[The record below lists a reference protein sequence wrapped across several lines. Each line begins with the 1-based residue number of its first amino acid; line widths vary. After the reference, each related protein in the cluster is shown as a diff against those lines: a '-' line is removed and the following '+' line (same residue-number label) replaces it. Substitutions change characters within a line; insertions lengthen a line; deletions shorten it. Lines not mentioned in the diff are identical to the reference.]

1 VDRRRAVRRF
11 GRRDRLPHRRGPLV
25 ARWAGSCSSA
35 GGTDLERSGADHLR
49 LVGWE
54 LELAA
59 VGVGLFAVGE
69 LGPVVGGFGRPY
81 PGGVAG
87 PVRVRLAEPVDVIV
101 RASKLLGATAS
112 VRVRV
117 AVGVTIRVAVAEQVG
132 ISVAI
137 GVAEQVAVAFA
148 VAVVCFALALALV
161 YLALALALALALV
174 YLALALALA
183 LVVVLVLV
191 LGPGRAVA
199 VVCFALVLGPGRA
212 VAVAV
217 VCFALV
223 GYFLLAVGG
232 LRFALIGSL
241 FAGRELQRVDGFG
254 LSSSSG

>member
-35 GGTDLERSGADHLR
+35 GGTDLERSGADHVR

-69 LGPVVGGFGRPY
+69 LGLVVGGFGRPY

-101 RASKLLGATAS
+101 RASKLLGATATAS

-117 AVGVTIRVAVAEQVG
+117 AVGVTVRITVRVAVAEQVG

-148 VAVVCFALALALV
+148 VAVVCFALALAVV
-161 YLALALALALALV
+161 YLALALAL
-174 YLALALALA
+174 
-183 LVVVLVLV
+183 VVGLV
-191 LGPGRAVA
+191 LGPGR
-199 VVCFALVLGPGRA
+199 
-212 VAVAV
+212 AVAV

>member
-148 VAVVCFALALALV
+148 VVCFALALAVV

-174 YLALALALA
+174 VGLVLGPGRAVAVVCFALAVVYLALA
-183 LVVVLVLV
+183 VVVGLV

-199 VVCFALVLGPGRA
+199 VVCFALV
-212 VAVAV
+212 
-217 VCFALV
+217 V

-232 LRFALIGSL
+232 LRFVLIGSL
-241 FAGRELQRVDGFG
+241 FADRELQRVDGFG

>member
-161 YLALALALALALV
+161 YLALAV
-174 YLALALALA
+174 ALALA
-183 LVVVLVLV
+183 LVVVLV

-199 VVCFALVLGPGRA
+199 VVCFALVLGPGR
-212 VAVAV
+212 AVAV